1 MNNTR
6 ILAIVAV
13 LTATTLV
20 VGLTVAAT
28 MTPSAFAGGSKKDG
42 QDKYMG
48 GGGQGNGN
56 ANTKTIQV
64 LKQNAKSSAFTDSY
78 KKDGQDKHMNAKGQ
92 DSYKK
97 DGHDKYMKGK
107 GQYSYK
113 KYGKANE
120 GKDNGSIVKQN
131 GQNVICTHPGSTSPD
146 NACTSQ
152 NNGLPPA

>member
-28 MTPSAFAGGSKKDG
+28 MTPSAFAGSSEKDG

-48 GGGQGNGN
+48 GGGQGNG
-56 ANTKTIQV
+56 
-64 LKQNAKSSAFTDSY
+64 
-78 KKDGQDKHMNAKGQ
+78 
-92 DSYKK
+92 
-97 DGHDKYMKGK
+97 
-107 GQYSYK
+107 
-113 KYGKANE
+113 
-120 GKDNGSIVKQN
+120 GKDN
-131 GQNVICTHPGSTSPD
+131 GQNVICTHSGSTSPD